1 VEAAITVQ
9 TLLRETG
16 ARAGRIGD
24 IILAGVLLVV
34 TLPLMIVMAIAIRCD
49 SPGPILIRGPR
60 IGRHGRRFLA
70 LKFRVRSGSS
80 WPRRADVTFVGNI
93 IHFLR
98 IDDLPQLLN
107 VLRGEMTC
115 IPRNREDLFFLD

>member
-16 ARAGRIGD
+16 ARARRIGD

-34 TLPLMIVMAIAIRCD
+34 TLPLMIVVAIAIKCD
-49 SPGPILIRGPR
+49 SPGPILIREPR
-60 IGRHGRRFLA
+60 IGRHGRRCLA
-70 LKFRVRSGSS
+70 LKFRITGGSGSQG
-80 WPRRADVTFVGNI
+80 RADVTFVGNI

-115 IPRNREDLFFLD
+115 APRDRDDLFFLD